1 MSEVVTGTNRTG
13 LKASPIDAGELM
25 EILELQPTLD
35 PLKDE
40 MDFVPSADQLRLQYL
55 GDAGPVGS
63 MPPPTTLKGVFGT
76 VVQAM
81 SGNHQQVLLDKLG
94 QRAAYERTGTRLY
107 DAALRKL
114 ASATLPEGMTLE
126 ALAEIRDEEAAHF
139 LLLVESIEKLGGDP
153 TTQTPC
159 ADVSGVQGMGL
170 LQVMGDPRTTPSQ
183 ALETLLAA
191 ELIDNASWELLIQ
204 LSSGFGLDDMTRQFQ
219 SALAAEERHL
229 ANVRAWL
236 QAAISKE
243 AMGKA
248 QLDADAGEK
257 RDGIAD

>member
-1 MSEVVTGTNRTG
+1 MSEIVTGTNRTG

-25 EILELQPTLD
+25 EIIDLQPTLQ
-35 PLKDE
+35 PLKDA
-40 MDFVPSADQLRLQYL
+40 MDFVPSADELRLQYL
-55 GDAGPVGS
+55 ETAEPVGS
-63 MPPPTTLKGVFGT
+63 MPPPATLKGVFGT

-107 DAALRKL
+107 DAALRKM
-114 ASATLPEGMTLE
+114 AGATLPEGMTIE

-139 LLLVESIEKLGGDP
+139 ALLVESIEKLGGDP

-170 LQVMGDPRTTPSQ
+170 LQTMGDPRTTTSQ

-204 LSSGFGLDDMTRQFQ
+204 LSSGFGLDDMTTRFER
-219 SALAAEERHL
+219 ALAAEERHL
-229 ANVRAWL
+229 ATVRAWL
-236 QAAISKE
+236 QAAVSKD
-243 AMGKA
+243 AMSKA
-248 QLDADAGEK
+248 EVETASGESSH
-257 RDGIAD
+257 GA